1 MAEDEEICD
10 NAEPP
15 YKSGQKKTAFGPV
28 VVIFLDHR
36 LDLYHAVRFNK
47 FSGVFRSERRN

>member
-1 MAEDEEICD
+1 MAKDEETRN

-15 YKSGQKKTAFGPV
+15 DKSGQKKTAFDPV
-28 VVIFLDHR
+28 VALLLDRR
-36 LDLYHAVRFNK
+36 LDLFNAVLFNK